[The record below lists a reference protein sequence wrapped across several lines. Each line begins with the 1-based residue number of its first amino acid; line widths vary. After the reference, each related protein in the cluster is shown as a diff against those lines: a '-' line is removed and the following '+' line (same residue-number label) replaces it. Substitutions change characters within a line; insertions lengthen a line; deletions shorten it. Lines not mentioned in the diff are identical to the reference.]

1 MSLYARAEGF
11 PDTPEQSIEWQQVA
25 VAGDSA
31 IVAFT
36 PVPSSG
42 QYAVAAFHD
51 EDGDGALRR
60 DWVGRPKEG
69 WGVSRDAKAH
79 FGPPHFEDSAFSAT
93 GDTCTVR
100 IRMRY

>member
-11 PDTPEQSIEWQQVA
+11 PDTPEQSIQWQQVP

-31 IVAFT
+31 VVTFA
-36 PVPSSG
+36 PAPHG
-42 QYAVAAFHD
+42 PYAVAAFHD

-69 WGVSRDAKAH
+69 WGVSRDAKAR
-79 FGPPHFEDSAFSAT
+79 FGPPRFEDSMFTAAA
-93 GDTCTVR
+93 DTFTVR
-100 IRMRY
+100 IRIRY